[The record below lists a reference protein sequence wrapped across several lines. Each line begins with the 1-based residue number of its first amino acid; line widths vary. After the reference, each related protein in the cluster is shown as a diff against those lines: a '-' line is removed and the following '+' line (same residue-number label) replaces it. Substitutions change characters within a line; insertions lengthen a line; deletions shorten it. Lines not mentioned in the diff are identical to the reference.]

1 MHRIDVEDAPT
12 GVTVRSDFVV
22 RSPRNSDRERATMK
36 LQTVIRTSMRAYLTV
51 AGMALGLVAL
61 WAALAPLLA

>member
-1 MHRIDVEDAPT
+1 
-12 GVTVRSDFVV
+12 
-22 RSPRNSDRERATMK
+22 
-36 LQTVIRTSMRAYLTV
+36 MRAYLTV

>member
-1 MHRIDVEDAPT
+1 
-12 GVTVRSDFVV
+12 
-22 RSPRNSDRERATMK
+22 MK

-51 AGMALGLVAL
+51 AGMALGLMAL